1 MKLELITLT
10 GPKFEENIYEVSLP
24 TDEGTITVLPHHVP
38 IVTLAVPGIITIRRH
53 KDDSDDKL
61 EQFATNGGIIEIAG
75 DAVRLLVDEAD
86 HADDIVEAEA
96 RQALERAKLAKQEA
110 KDQLELDKAEDLIDR
125 AAVRLK
131 VAELRRH
138 RRPRA

>member
-10 GPKFEENIYEVSLP
+10 GPKFEEEIYEVSLP

-38 IVTLAVPGIITIRRH
+38 IVTLAVPGIITIRRR

-86 HADDIVEAEA
+86 HADEIVEAEA

-110 KDQLELDKAEDLIDR
+110 KDQLELDKAEALIDR

-131 VAELRRH
+131 VAELPRH